1 MTIVSFFIE
10 EWRDFAKKHDGSIRN
25 TKTGASP
32 VGFGLSSWKKV
43 YLTIP
48 YKNSEIVFVTGE
60 ATRME
65 IYYKFKK
72 DLHQNFLIYPE
83 DSVDKI
89 ALLFNIMS
97 EITINDEE
105 FDKCFFIKSNNENL
119 VNNIL
124 TKDIKTFLIENRRY
138 ISNYKLEK
146 TKEISILE
154 LNSPFNENNLV
165 HMEQVLSFMKNS
177 VDGILRYNKN

>member
-1 MTIVSFFIE
+1 MTIISFFIE
-10 EWRDFAKKHDGSIRN
+10 EWRDFAKKHNGSIRN

-48 YKNSEIVFVTGE
+48 YEDSEIVFVTGE

-72 DLHQNFLIYPE
+72 DLQQNFLIYRE
-83 DSVDKI
+83 DSFDKI
-89 ALLFNIMS
+89 ALLFNITS

-105 FDKCFFIKSNNENL
+105 FDKSFLIKGNNESF
-119 VNNIL
+119 VSNIL
-124 TKDIKTFLIENRRY
+124 TRDIKSFLVENKKY

-146 TKEISILE
+146 NKEVSVLE
-154 LNSPFNENNLV
+154 LNSPFNENNIA
-165 HMEQVLSFMKNS
+165 HMEKVLSFMKKS
-177 VDGILRYNKN
+177 IDVILRYK